1 MLKTNIDITFKDGEK
16 LRVKNV
22 TYVLTDIEKLF
33 GYDKEN
39 VMVIRFCDDVKG
51 EGSVMVEKA
60 EVKYIHVEL
69 EDIPENVLC

>member
-16 LRVKNV
+16 LKVKNV

-69 EDIPENVLC
+69 VDSPEHVLC